1 MNTLTTSSR
10 QTVPVDAVLA
20 AFRRAIALARR
31 HEGAT
36 SPNPPV
42 GCMLLDAD
50 GRVIAT
56 GSHHRAGAPHAEALA
71 LSVARDAGRLGRLH
85 TLVVTLEPC
94 NHHGRTPPCVE
105 AILAAPAREIWIA
118 CRDPNPGVVGGG
130 AERLLAEGRTVR
142 FLAALDHPSAP
153 AVLADA
159 ERLLAP
165 FAKRSLTG
173 RPFVTL
179 KQALSLTGGMVP
191 PPGQKTFTSA
201 ASLRL
206 AHQLR
211 RRADAILTGSGTILA
226 DRPLLTVRYVP
237 DHRGKQRLL
246 IILDRR
252 RRVPGSYLDQ
262 ARRCGFA
269 VHVLDDFDD
278 ALNLVGSAGGME
290 VLVEAGPGLTASV
303 LERELW
309 DEHVL
314 FEQASEPG
322 LEDRVTVR
330 QRTFFHPPT
339 AEVSGVFRHH

>member
-1 MNTLTTSSR
+1 MNSLIASSR
-10 QTVPVDAVLA
+10 RTLPADFIVA
-20 AFRRAIALARR
+20 AFRHAIALARR

-36 SPNPPV
+36 APNPPV
-42 GCMLLDAD
+42 GCVLLDAD
-50 GRVIAT
+50 GRIIAT
-56 GSHHRAGAPHAEALA
+56 GAHRRAGAPHAEAEA
-71 LSVARDAGRLGRLH
+71 LRVARDAGRLGRLH

-130 AERLLAEGRTVR
+130 VERLLADGRTVR

-153 AVLADA
+153 AVLTDA

-165 FAKRSLTG
+165 FAKRTLAG

-179 KQALSLTGGMVP
+179 KQALARTGGMVP
-191 PPGQKTFTSA
+191 PPGQKTFTSE

-226 DRPLLTVRYVP
+226 DRPLLTVRHVP
-237 DHRGKQRLL
+237 DHRGKQRQLV
-246 IILDRR
+246 ILDRR
-252 RRVPGSYLDQ
+252 RRVPASYLEQ
-262 ARRCGFA
+262 ARRGGFA
-269 VHVLDDFDD
+269 VHVLDDLDD
-278 ALNLVGSAGGME
+278 ALDLVGAAGGLE
-290 VLVEAGPGLTASV
+290 VLVEAGPSLTASV

-309 DEHVL
+309 DELVL

-330 QRTFFHPPT
+330 QRTVPLSPI
-339 AEVSGVFRHH
+339 AEVYGVLRHH